1 MRPVVADTGPL
12 NYLILIEAVDILPR
26 FCSPILIPAGV
37 RDELLHPKAPTPVRS
52 WVGHPPA
59 WLHIVGFESFRATEQ
74 SALHHGE
81 RQAIALAVQ
90 QQAGLLIDDRE
101 GVLQARKMNLE
112 VIGTL
117 AVLVRAA
124 QRGWVQLPEM
134 FRRLRA
140 TSFRSP
146 VHLMARMLE
155 EDALRKK

>member
-1 MRPVVADTGPL
+1 MG
-12 NYLILIEAVDILPR
+12 Y
-26 FCSPILIPAGV
+26 
-37 RDELLHPKAPTPVRS
+37 
-52 WVGHPPA
+52 PPA
-59 WLHIVGFESFRATEQ
+59 WLHIVSLESFRATEQ

-140 TSFRSP
+140 TSSRSP
-146 VHLMARMLE
+146 LHLMARMLE